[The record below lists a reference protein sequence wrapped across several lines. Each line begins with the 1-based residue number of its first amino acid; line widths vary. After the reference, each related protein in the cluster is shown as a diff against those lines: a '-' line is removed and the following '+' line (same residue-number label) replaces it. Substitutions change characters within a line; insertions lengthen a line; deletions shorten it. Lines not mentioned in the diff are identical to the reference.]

1 MCKLEKYLNVYVY
14 CCNLYRLI
22 YIIFSHSQ
30 LLHLPVLG
38 EGSRQ
43 ANAPH
48 ILHIRDSQTIDK
60 GHDHPLDKS
69 DTDNCRQATIYCMLS

>member
-1 MCKLEKYLNVYVY
+1 MYMCIAV
-14 CCNLYRLI
+14 
-22 YIIFSHSQ
+22 IFTDLFILFFTHSQ

-48 ILHIRDSQTIDK
+48 ILHIRDSQTVD
-60 GHDHPLDKS
+60 
-69 DTDNCRQATIYCMLS
+69 